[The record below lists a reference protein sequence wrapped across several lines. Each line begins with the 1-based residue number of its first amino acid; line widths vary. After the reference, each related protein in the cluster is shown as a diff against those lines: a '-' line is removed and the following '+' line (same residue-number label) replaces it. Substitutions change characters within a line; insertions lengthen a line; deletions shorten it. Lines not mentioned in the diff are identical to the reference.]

1 LVAAAERFDALKVDK
16 EELNRFCLV
25 NGARLGQPPA
35 LRAAPFKEGGF

>member
-1 LVAAAERFDALKVDK
+1 MRFDALKAN
-16 EELNRFCLV
+16 EEEHNRFCLV